1 MRLIH
6 SLINRCVTSLLSIV
20 QRFLVYPSQMT
31 FSGQGSAEQLCD
43 HVTRLGHKKAL
54 LITDKIL
61 VDLGLAE
68 GVRKTIEQN
77 QGQLFIFDGVLP
89 DPTITMVNDALAMVR
104 QHGCDAI
111 IAMGGGSSIDTAK
124 GVAAAATHGGLDK
137 LVGILKLKRKTL
149 PLFAIP
155 TTSGTGS
162 EVSIAAVI
170 SDPETH
176 QKAVMADPKIIPQA
190 VALDAKLLVGMPP
203 SVTAS
208 TGIDALSHAIETYI
222 GRWANETVYGYSGA
236 AVKLIFK
243 YLPKAYADGSDL
255 DARESL
261 SLASYYAGSALNI
274 GSVGNVH
281 ALAHQIGGKYGIPHG
296 IAIGAVMPHVLSAS
310 LKAAQVPLA
319 QLAEVIGVASKS
331 ETTLQNAKRFVAAL
345 VELQAVV
352 GMPTHIEKIQTADI
366 KGLAQDGLKEALS
379 YPVPYFMTQTE
390 AETLLR
396 SIGTPS

>member
-6 SLINRCVTSLLSIV
+6 SFLNRCLTSLLSIV

-43 HVTRLGHKKAL
+43 HVSRLGYKKIL

-61 VDLGLAE
+61 VDLGLAD
-68 GVRKTIEQN
+68 GVRETIEKN
-77 QGQLFIFDGVLP
+77 QGELFIFDGVLP
-89 DPTITMVNDALAMVR
+89 DPTVTMVNDALAIV
-104 QHGCDAI
+104 QKHGCDAI

-170 SDPETH
+170 SDPDTH

-222 GRWANETVYGYSGA
+222 GRWADETVYSYSGA
-236 AVKLIFK
+236 AVKLIFEH
-243 YLPKAYADGSDL
+243 LPKAYANGSDL
-255 DARESL
+255 NARESL

-310 LKAAQVPLA
+310 LNEAQVPLA
-319 QLAEVIGVASKS
+319 QLAEIIGVASKS
-331 ETTLQNAKRFVAAL
+331 ETTLQNAKRFVTAL
-345 VELQAVV
+345 VELQAEV
-352 GMPTHIEKIQTADI
+352 GMPTHIEKIQTTDI

-379 YPVPYFMTQTE
+379 YPVPYFMTQAE
-390 AETLLR
+390 AESLLR
-396 SIGTPS
+396 SISTPS

>member
-6 SLINRCVTSLLSIV
+6 SFLNRCLTSLLSIV

-43 HVTRLGHKKAL
+43 HISRLGYKKIL

-61 VDLGLAE
+61 VDLGLAD
-68 GVRKTIEQN
+68 GVRETIEKN
-77 QGQLFIFDGVLP
+77 QGELFIFDGVLP
-89 DPTITMVNDALAMVR
+89 DPTVTMVNDALAIV
-104 QHGCDAI
+104 QKHGCDAI

-170 SDPETH
+170 SDPDTH
-176 QKAVMADPKIIPQA
+176 QKTVMADPKIIPQA

-222 GRWANETVYGYSGA
+222 GRWADETVYSYSGA
-236 AVKLIFK
+236 AVKLIFEH
-243 YLPKAYADGSDL
+243 LPKAYANGSDL
-255 DARESL
+255 NARESL

-310 LKAAQVPLA
+310 LNEAQVSLA
-319 QLAEVIGVASKS
+319 QLAEIIGVASRS
-331 ETTLQNAKRFVAAL
+331 DTTLQNAERFVVAL
-345 VELQAVV
+345 VELQAEV
-352 GMPTHIEKIQTADI
+352 GMPTHIEKIHATDI

-379 YPVPYFMTQTE
+379 YPVPYFMTQAE
-390 AETLLR
+390 AEALLR
-396 SIGTPS
+396 NIGTPS